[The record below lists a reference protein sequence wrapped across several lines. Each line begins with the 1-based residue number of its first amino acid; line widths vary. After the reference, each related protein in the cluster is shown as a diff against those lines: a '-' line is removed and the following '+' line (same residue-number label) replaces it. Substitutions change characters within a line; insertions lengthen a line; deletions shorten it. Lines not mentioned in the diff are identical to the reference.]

1 MGLGTI
7 CNVPLYN
14 IYKKTGFESIN
25 FNLSYYQIHYIYIEE
40 VNVANHFSKE
50 SII

>member
-14 IYKKTGFESIN
+14 IYKKTAFQSIN

>member
-7 CNVPLYN
+7 CNVPIYN